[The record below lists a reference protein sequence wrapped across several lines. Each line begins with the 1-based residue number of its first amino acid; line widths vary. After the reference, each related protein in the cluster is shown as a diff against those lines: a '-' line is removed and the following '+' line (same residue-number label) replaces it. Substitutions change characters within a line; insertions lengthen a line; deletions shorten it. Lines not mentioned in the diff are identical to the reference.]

1 MIMKQKIL
9 FSMDHTQT
17 LEKINS
23 AYQQNL
29 RDYLQK
35 LTSDKQLF
43 NQVLPFAQTLNDAQL
58 LQRVTQVS
66 DALQQHKPTIIV
78 LVGIGGSNLGTQ
90 AIVELLHGFFYRV
103 THSPTLFFADT
114 TDPVYIRH
122 IIDQVTNALQKDD
135 NVCLI
140 GISKSGKTIEAVAN
154 LSVFIELLQTHKKDS
169 WQNYCTF
176 ISDDGSPLMQYA
188 QKVGAHT
195 LVVPKDVSGRYSVF
209 TAVGLLPLML
219 MGINIE
225 QLLSGARS
233 VVEQLKSGVSDDFV
247 RSVAA
252 LFAYYESGGQL
263 CDLFV
268 FGHNFESYG
277 KWWRQLVAES
287 LAKEHDRDGQKITHS
302 LVPTVSVGSVDL
314 HSMAQ
319 LYLTGN
325 AKQFTIFVTTDHEND
340 YKIKPFAETITQ
352 QTSLGNIMTAAYKST
367 MLAYKEQQLPYTHV
381 HLESLSIQTV
391 GQLMMGDMVQTVL
404 LAHLMNVDPF
414 DQPHVELYKKHMRT
428 IMSNS

>member
-1 MIMKQKIL
+1 MKKVL
-9 FSMDHTQT
+9 FSTDNTQT

-23 AYQQNL
+23 AYQKKLQ
-29 RDYLQK
+29 DYLQK
-35 LTSDKQLF
+35 LTYDEQLVNKVF
-43 NQVLPFAQTLNDAQL
+43 PFAQALNDAQL
-58 LQRVTQVS
+58 LQQVRQVS
-66 DALQQHKPTIIV
+66 DALQKHAPTIIV

-90 AIVELLHGFFYRV
+90 AIIELLYGLFYRD
-103 THSPTLFFADT
+103 THLPTLFFVDT

-122 IIDQVTNALQKDD
+122 IIDNVTSALQKDE

-140 GISKSGKTIEAVAN
+140 GISKSGKTIETVAN
-154 LSVFIELLQTHKKDS
+154 LSVFIELLQQHKKYS
-169 WQNYCTF
+169 WQKYCAF

-188 QKVGAHT
+188 QKVGAHA
-195 LVVPKDVSGRYSVF
+195 LPIPQSVSGRYSVF

-233 VVEQLKSGVSDDFV
+233 VVEQLKTGSSDNFV

-252 LFAYYESGGQL
+252 LFGYYEYGGKI

-287 LAKEHDRDGQKITHS
+287 LAKGYDLDGQKITHC
-302 LVPTVSVGSVDL
+302 LLPTVSVGLVDL

-325 AKQFTIFVTTDHEND
+325 AKQYTIFVTTDHEND
-340 YKIKPFAETITQ
+340 YKIKPFGAIITQ
-352 QTSLGNIMTAAYKST
+352 QTSLSSIMTAAYKST
-367 MLAYKEQQLPYTHV
+367 IIAYKEQQLPYTHV
-381 HLESLSIQTV
+381 HLESLSAQTV

-404 LAHLMNVDPF
+404 LAHLMNVNPF

-428 IMSNS
+428 IMSKTN